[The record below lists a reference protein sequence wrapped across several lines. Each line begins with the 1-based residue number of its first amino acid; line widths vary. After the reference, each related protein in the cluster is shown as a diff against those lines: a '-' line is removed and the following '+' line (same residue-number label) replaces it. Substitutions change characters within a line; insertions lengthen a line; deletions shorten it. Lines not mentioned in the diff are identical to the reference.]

1 MGVYHIE
8 WYLLEWLV
16 KLAPQIPMLSCLLLQ
31 MDPYVHP
38 TNQQITSVLKHYYS
52 TTTFFRRSLQL

>member
-8 WYLLEWLV
+8 WYLLKWFSQIG
-16 KLAPQIPMLSCLLLQ
+16 PQIPMLSCLLLQ
-31 MDPYVHP
+31 MGPYVHL
-38 TNQQITSVLKHYYS
+38 TNEHITSLLKHYYS